1 MDIDSYYIGTLLDQ
15 GDPKQLK
22 GVKKD
27 LFDEEWQ
34 GVYQYV
40 VGFLKKYGRLPRIET
55 VAAQKGV
62 EIEVGSE
69 PIKYYADE
77 LRNRS
82 IKNAMSNGLR
92 KGVFSS
98 LDQDDVPGAFRGL
111 KGVVADLSRR
121 FYASADTGAVS
132 LRGNVQERAAYYRER
147 KSLKGVLGLETP
159 WPTLTRVTAGW
170 QGGDVIVFTARPEIG
185 KTWLSLITA
194 VFTALQGHRV
204 LFASMEM
211 KPKKVGI
218 RMDAIGARISSDRFR
233 RGVLSAEEEERLKVW
248 YKRCLKDGSMGEFFA
263 YGPADVESIVDLELK
278 ILEDKPDLV
287 IWDSYYLASE
297 TPDWKDMAQLTRD
310 CKRLAERHDI
320 DIPIILV
327 TQLRR
332 TVKKGDKKAD
342 TADLAF
348 TQAIVNDADI
358 ILSLFRTSDMENLS
372 EMLVRSIKI
381 RDGVKLKELLLR
393 WDLDTMNFEEI
404 YATFTGGKSGKQ
416 FGNTEKK
423 GEPDGS

>member
-1 MDIDSYYIGTLLDQ
+1 MDIDAYYFGTLLDQ

-22 GVKKD
+22 GIKKQ

-34 GVYQYV
+34 EVYKYV
-40 VGFLKKYGRLPRIET
+40 VGFLKQYGRLPRIET
-55 VAAQKGV
+55 VAAQKQV
-62 EIEVGSE
+62 ELEVGSE
-69 PIKYYADE
+69 PIRYYADE
-77 LRNRS
+77 LKNRS
-82 IKNAMSNGLR
+82 IRNDLSNGLR
-92 KGVFSS
+92 KNVFSA
-98 LDQDDVPGAFRGL
+98 LDKDDVPGAFRGL
-111 KGVVADLSRR
+111 KGVVAQLSRK
-121 FYASADTGAVS
+121 FYSSTETGSVS
-132 LRGNVQERAAYYRER
+132 LRGNVKDRAAYYRER
-147 KSLKGVLGLETP
+147 KSLKGLLGLETP

-170 QGGDVIVFTARPEIG
+170 QDGDVIVFTARPEIG
-185 KTWLSLITA
+185 KTWLALITA
-194 VFTALQGHRV
+194 MFSTLQGRRV

-218 RMDAIGARISSDRFR
+218 RADAIGARISSDRFR
-233 RGVLSAEEEERLKVW
+233 RGVLTHEEEARLRTW
-248 YKRCLKDGSMGEFFA
+248 YKRCLKDDSMGEFFA

-310 CKRLAERHDI
+310 CKRLAERVDI

-332 TVKKGDKKAD
+332 TVKKGDKRAD

-358 ILSLFRTSDMENLS
+358 ILSLFRTTDMENLN

-381 RDGVKLKELLLR
+381 RDGIKLKELLLR
-393 WDLDTMNFEEI
+393 WDLDLMDFTEI
-404 YATFTGGKSGKQ
+404 YATFTGGKTGKQ
-416 FGNTEKK
+416 FDDEKK
-423 GEPDGS
+423 KDEK